1 MLLINLMERKT
12 VIFMR
17 ETIAILVISCS
28 LILMLI
34 VFFIIK
40 RLDCTQE
47 TTWVKKASCIVL
59 AFIIITSLLYIALLI
74 TDIFKIIIN
83 SGCVYEFFKIS

>member
-34 VFFIIK
+34 VFLSLKGLIAH
-40 RLDCTQE
+40 
-47 TTWVKKASCIVL
+47 KK
-59 AFIIITSLLYIALLI
+59 LL
-74 TDIFKIIIN
+74 
-83 SGCVYEFFKIS
+83 G